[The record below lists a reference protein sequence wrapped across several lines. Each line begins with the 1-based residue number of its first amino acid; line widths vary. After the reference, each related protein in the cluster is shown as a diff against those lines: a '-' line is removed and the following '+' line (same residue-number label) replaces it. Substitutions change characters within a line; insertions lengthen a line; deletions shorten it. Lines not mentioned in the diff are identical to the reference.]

1 MHTFNLITQP
11 WIPVRE
17 GNKLKEVSL
26 EQGLLDGRRF
36 ERIEDPSP
44 LVTVALYR
52 LLLAILHRALQGP
65 ENSDE
70 AAKWFSN
77 GFDAEKIR
85 AYLAKHQDRFDLFH
99 PERPFYQVP
108 DFTLERSCRSW
119 TVLAPELNSDN
130 NKVLFDHT
138 VTSRPRPLYPAE
150 AARLLVA
157 NQTFAL
163 SAGKSVLCHTATAP
177 VATAA
182 LALMLGENLHETLCL
197 NLVSYP
203 KSEYERDF
211 ATWEQ
216 EPLRVSDLQ
225 SCEAARATPK
235 GIVHRYTWLSRAV
248 RLEPEEENGQAD
260 DSLSGRF
267 ASVHRTDDPLSGQS
281 THAPV
286 HPGRSPAGQTA
297 HAAVH
302 RTVVR
307 WIAYAS
313 GIRYEEAAIRP
324 DPMVAFRPDPK
335 DPSKQYPL
343 GFREGRALWRDF
355 ASLVPRPGSAHSP
368 RVVEHARN
376 VYRALGTRFK
386 GRGIPVMVAGLAN
399 DQAKIE
405 LWRGEV
411 YRLPEAILSD
421 KDIWRFVEEN
431 LERAEEMGRALNGA
445 ARALATQLLTLGDRQ
460 PHKDDVIKLVQ
471 SFPHQAAY
479 WSALEGQFANWIVR
493 LGPDFEEQQARL
505 EQDWLKTLQREAL
518 RAWQLTKLAAGDDA
532 RALRAI
538 HKSEGILLAYIYK
551 GKEEAGAKGN

>member
-1 MHTFNLITQP
+1 MSRFNLVTEP

-17 GNKLKEVSL
+17 GDALKLVNL
-26 EQGLLDGRRF
+26 EQALLKARGF
-36 ERIEDPSP
+36 TRIEDPSP
-44 LVTVALYR
+44 LVTMALHR
-52 LLLAILHRALQGP
+52 LLLAVLHRALQGP
-65 ENSDE
+65 ADAYV
-70 AAKWFSN
+70 AAKWFKD
-77 GFDAEKIR
+77 GFDNDKIR
-85 AYLAKHQDRFDLFH
+85 DYLARHHDRFDLFH
-99 PERPFYQVP
+99 PEKPFYQVP
-108 DFTLERSCRSW
+108 DFTLERSSRSW

-138 VTSRPRPLYPAE
+138 ITSRPRPLHPDE

-182 LALMLGENLHETLCL
+182 LVIVLGENLHETLCL

-203 KSEYERDF
+203 KSEYERDL

-216 EPLRVSDLQ
+216 EPLRVSDLEN
-225 SCEAARATPK
+225 CEAARATAK
-235 GIVHRYTWLSRAV
+235 GIVHRYTWFSRAV
-248 RLEPEEENGQAD
+248 RLEPEEKDGQ
-260 DSLSGRF
+260 
-267 ASVHRTDDPLSGQS
+267 TDDPLLGQS
-281 THAPV
+281 AHAPV
-286 HPGRSPAGQTA
+286 HQ
-297 HAAVH
+297 
-302 RTVVR
+302 TVVR

-335 DPSKQYPL
+335 DPSKPPRQL
-343 GFREGRALWRDF
+343 GFSEGRALWRDF
-355 ASLVPRPGSAHSP
+355 ASLLPRPGSAHSLG
-368 RVVEHARN
+368 VVDHARN

-386 GRGIPVMVAGLAN
+386 GRGIPVMVAGQAN

-460 PHKDDVIKLVQ
+460 PHKDDVSKLVQ
-471 SFPHQAAY
+471 SFPHQVAY
-479 WSALEGQFANWIVR
+479 WSALETQFAAWIEQ
-493 LGPDFEEQQARL
+493 LGLDFEQRQSRL
-505 EQDWLKTLQREAL
+505 EKAWLETLRREAL
-518 RAWQLTKLAAGDDA
+518 RAWKLTALAAGDDA

-538 HKSEGILLAYIYK
+538 HKSEGILLTHIYK
-551 GKEEAGAKGN
+551 ERKEVMGAKGN

>member
-1 MHTFNLITQP
+1 LPTFNLITQP

-17 GNKLKEVSL
+17 GSALRLVGLQEALL
-26 EQGLLDGRRF
+26 EAHRF
-36 ERIEDPSP
+36 TRIEDPSP
-44 LVTVALYR
+44 LVTAALHR
-52 LLLAILHRALQGP
+52 LLLAVLHRALEGP
-65 ENSDE
+65 KDAYE
-70 AAKWFSN
+70 AAAWFGK

-85 AYLAKHQDRFDLFH
+85 AYLDRHHDRFDLFH
-99 PERPFYQVP
+99 PQSPFYQVP
-108 DFTLERSCRSW
+108 DFTLERSRRSW

-130 NKVLFDHT
+130 NKVLFDHS

-182 LALMLGENLHETLCL
+182 LAIALGENLHQTLCL

-203 KSEYERDF
+203 QSEYERDH

-216 EPLRVSDLQ
+216 EPLRVDDLKN
-225 SCEAARATPK
+225 CEAARATPK

-248 RLEPEEENGQAD
+248 RLEPEEEG
-260 DSLSGRF
+260 GE
-267 ASVHRTDDPLSGQS
+267 
-281 THAPV
+281 
-286 HPGRSPAGQTA
+286 
-297 HAAVH
+297 
-302 RTVVR
+302 TVVR

-313 GIRYEEAAIRP
+313 GVRYEEAAVRP

-355 ASLVPRPGSAHSP
+355 ASLLPRPASAHSLG
-368 RVVEHARN
+368 VVEHARN
-376 VYRALGTRFK
+376 VYRALGTRFR
-386 GRGIPVMVAGLAN
+386 GRGIPVMVAGQAN

-421 KDIWRFVEEN
+421 KDVWRFVEEN
-431 LERAEEMGRALNGA
+431 LEKAEEMGKALNGA
-445 ARALATQLLTLGDRQ
+445 AFALAKELLSLGDRQ
-460 PHKDDVIKLVQ
+460 PSNDDVNKLAQ
-471 SFPHQAAY
+471 SFPHQIAY
-479 WSALEGQFANWIVR
+479 WSALEGQFADWIVR
-493 LGPDFEEQQARL
+493 LGPDFEHQQAQL
-505 EQDWLKTLQREAL
+505 ERDWLKTLQHEAQQ
-518 RAWQLTKLAAGDDA
+518 AWRLTTLAAGDDA

-538 HKSEGILLAYIYK
+538 YKSEGVLLAHIYK
-551 GKEEAGAKGN
+551 QKEAMGASN

>member
-1 MHTFNLITQP
+1 LLTFNLITQP

-17 GNKLKEVSL
+17 GSALRLVGLQEALL
-26 EQGLLDGRRF
+26 EAHRF
-36 ERIEDPSP
+36 TRIEDPSP
-44 LVTVALYR
+44 LVTAALHR
-52 LLLAILHRALQGP
+52 LLLAVLHRALEGP
-65 ENSDE
+65 KDAYE
-70 AAKWFSN
+70 AAAWFGK

-85 AYLAKHQDRFDLFH
+85 AYLDRHHDRFDLFH
-99 PERPFYQVP
+99 PQSPFYQVP
-108 DFTLERSCRSW
+108 DFTLERSRRSW

-130 NKVLFDHT
+130 NKVLFDHS

-182 LALMLGENLHETLCL
+182 LAIALGENLHQTLCL

-203 KSEYERDF
+203 QSQYERDH

-216 EPLRVSDLQ
+216 EPLRVDDLKN
-225 SCEAARATPK
+225 CEAARATPK

-248 RLEPEEENGQAD
+248 RLEPEEEG
-260 DSLSGRF
+260 GE
-267 ASVHRTDDPLSGQS
+267 
-281 THAPV
+281 
-286 HPGRSPAGQTA
+286 
-297 HAAVH
+297 
-302 RTVVR
+302 TVVR

-313 GIRYEEAAIRP
+313 GVRYEEAAVRP

-355 ASLVPRPGSAHSP
+355 ASLLPRPASAHSLG
-368 RVVEHARN
+368 VVEHARN
-376 VYRALGTRFK
+376 VYRALGTRFR
-386 GRGIPVMVAGLAN
+386 GRGIPVMVAGQAN

-421 KDIWRFVEEN
+421 KDVWRFVEEN
-431 LERAEEMGRALNGA
+431 LEKAEEMGKALNGA
-445 ARALATQLLTLGDRQ
+445 AFALAKELLSLGDRQ
-460 PHKDDVIKLVQ
+460 PSNDDVNKLAQ
-471 SFPHQAAY
+471 SFPHQIAY
-479 WSALEGQFANWIVR
+479 WSALEGQFADWIVR
-493 LGPDFEEQQARL
+493 LGPDFEHQQAQL
-505 EQDWLKTLQREAL
+505 ERDWLKALQHEAQQ
-518 RAWQLTKLAAGDDA
+518 AWRLTTLAAGDDA

-538 HKSEGILLAYIYK
+538 YKSEGVLLAHIYK
-551 GKEEAGAKGN
+551 QKEAMGASN

>member
-17 GNKLKEVSL
+17 GNQLKEVSL
-26 EQGLLDGRRF
+26 EQVLLEGHRF

-44 LVTVALYR
+44 LVTIALYR
-52 LLLAILHRALQGP
+52 LLPAILHRALQGP
-65 ENSDE
+65 ENSYE

-85 AYLAKHQDRFDLFH
+85 AYLTKHQDRFDLFH

-108 DFTLERSCRSW
+108 DFTLERSRRSW

-138 VTSRPRPLYPAE
+138 VTSRPRPLRPAE

-225 SCEAARATPK
+225 NCEAAKATPK
-235 GIVHRYTWLSRAV
+235 GIVHRYTWFSRAV
-248 RLEPEEENGQAD
+248 RLEPEEEG
-260 DSLSGRF
+260 GE
-267 ASVHRTDDPLSGQS
+267 
-281 THAPV
+281 
-286 HPGRSPAGQTA
+286 
-297 HAAVH
+297 
-302 RTVVR
+302 TVVR

-335 DPSKQYPL
+335 DPSKHYPL

-355 ASLVPRPGSAHSP
+355 ASLLPRPGFAHSP
-368 RVVEHARN
+368 GVVEHARN

-399 DQAKIE
+399 DQAKVE

-431 LERAEEMGRALNGA
+431 LKRAEEMGGALNGA

-460 PHKDDVIKLVQ
+460 PHKDDVSKLVQ

-538 HKSEGILLAYIYK
+538 HKSEGILQAYIYK
-551 GKEEAGAKGN
+551 GKEVAGAKGNN